1 MNSKELKKLG
11 FKEVGSFIVESGNVD
26 AVLNAS
32 ANDIGS
38 GVYCWILIDNQKK
51 TEEVVYVG

>member
-26 AVLNAS
+26 AFNAS
-32 ANDIGS
+32 AKTGCIVGFS
-38 GVYCWILIDNQKK
+38 LKK
-51 TEEVVYVG
+51 MKKLFMLKYKQEGTT

>member
-1 MNSKELKKLG
+1 MRSKELKKLG

-38 GVYCWILIDNQKK
+38 GVY
-51 TEEVVYVG
+51 